1 MQRKDKQ
8 TDKMAVQEVI
18 KFTKMHGLGNDYI
31 YINCLEGAP
40 RDPASLAVE
49 MRDRHKGVGA
59 DGIILIMDSNV
70 ADFKMRMFN
79 ADGSEGKMCG
89 NASRCIGKY
98 VYEHGLT
105 DKQII
110 KLETLSGIKILSLD
124 VKAGKVEAVTVDM
137 GEPVI
142 DSPLVPVISDRP
154 SVINAPVD
162 TSAGEV
168 RINAVS
174 MGNPHGVIFVE
185 DLDKVDVHTL
195 GRELELHPMWP
206 DRANIEFAQVMSSD
220 RIRMRVWERG
230 SGETLACG
238 TGACA
243 TVVAAAINGLTSREV
258 SVELLGGTLEIDWG
272 DDGHVYMKGGATTV
286 FTGSYPR
293 TT

>member
-1 MQRKDKQ
+1 MQCKDKQ

-49 MRDRHKGVGA
+49 MSDRHKGVGA
-59 DGIILIMDSNV
+59 DGIILIMDINV

-89 NASRCIGKY
+89 NASRGIGKY
-98 VYEHGLT
+98 VYEHRLT
-105 DKQII
+105 DKQILR
-110 KLETLSGIKILSLD
+110 LETLSGIKILSLD

-185 DLDKVDVHTL
+185 DLAKVDVHTL

-206 DRANIEFAQVMSSD
+206 DRANIEFAQVMSND